1 VRTARSTHLKQSPDP
16 IDEYIGNRVRMRRE
30 MLAMSQQKLGAAIG
44 VTRQHVQK
52 CEAGTRRLSASLLHR
67 ITSVLKVPP
76 AFFFEGAPQV
86 RLHRQI
92 AGVPSLD
99 YLSGFPTAVDDFAL
113 VKSFLRIKCTK
124 MRRCILALVQA
135 ADEEG
140 C

>member
-1 VRTARSTHLKQSPDP
+1 MPRSTHVKQAPDP

-52 CEAGTRRLSASLLHR
+52 CEAGTRRLSACQLHR
-67 ITSVLKVPP
+67 IATVLKVPP
-76 AFFFEGAPQV
+76 AFFFEGAPQA
-86 RLHRQI
+86 RMHRKI

-99 YLSGFPTAVDDFAL
+99 YLSGFPTAVEDFAL
-113 VKSFLRIKCTK
+113 VKYFLRIKSLK

-135 ADEEG
+135 TVEDEQ
-140 C
+140 